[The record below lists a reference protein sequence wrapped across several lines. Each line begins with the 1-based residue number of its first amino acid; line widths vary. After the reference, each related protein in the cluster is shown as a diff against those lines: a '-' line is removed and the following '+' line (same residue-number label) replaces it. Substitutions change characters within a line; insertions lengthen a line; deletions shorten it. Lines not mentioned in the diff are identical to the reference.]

1 MLLITHDLSLVRR
14 VADRVAIMSQ
24 GELVESGKTLELF
37 KAPKHPYTKKL
48 LASEPGIASALS
60 TKANAIMM
68 ECEHLSVSFSATRH
82 LFSSATQDVKV
93 LDNISLKVSAGT
105 TLGVVGESGSG
116 KTTLAFALL
125 RLVKSTGILRFQG
138 EAIEALAGKTL
149 KAMRRFMQIVFQ
161 DPFSSLNPRMSI
173 EAIIREGLDLHEPD
187 VPESE
192 KQARLDAILQEV
204 GLAPE
209 SKERY
214 PHEFS
219 GGQRQRIS
227 IARALILKPK
237 LVILDEPTSAL
248 DLSVQAQILE
258 LLRDL
263 QRKYGL
269 TYIFISH
276 DLRVVRAISHR
287 ILVLKKGRIVEE
299 GEAKQVFE
307 NPKEP
312 YTRALIKAALL

>member
-1 MLLITHDLSLVRR
+1 
-14 VADRVAIMSQ
+14 
-24 GELVESGKTLELF
+24 
-37 KAPKHPYTKKL
+37 
-48 LASEPGIASALS
+48 
-60 TKANAIMM
+60 M
-68 ECEHLSVSFSATRH
+68 ECDNLSVRFSATKH
-82 LFSSATQDVKV
+82 LFSARSLDKQV
-93 LDNISLKVSAGT
+93 LSDISLKVPVGT

-116 KTTLAFALL
+116 KTTLALALL
-125 RLVKSTGILRFQG
+125 KLVTSGGAIRFDGEKIDGLKGQALRD
-138 EAIEALAGKTL
+138 K
-149 KAMRRFMQIVFQ
+149 RRYMQIVFQ

-173 EAIIREGLDLHEPD
+173 EAIIREGLDLHEPG

-248 DLSVQAQILE
+248 DLSVQAQILD
-258 LLRDL
+258 LLR
-263 QRKYGL
+263 GAA
-269 TYIFISH
+269 T
-276 DLRVVRAISHR
+276 
-287 ILVLKKGRIVEE
+287 
-299 GEAKQVFE
+299 QVWL
-307 NPKEP
+307 NLYLYQP
-312 YTRALIKAALL
+312 